1 MMRNREIAQ
10 PDKILLHLLSF
21 QRFTSEVLDAISKGH
36 LKGHFKA
43 N

>member
-10 PDKILLHLLSF
+10 PYKVLHSLPF
-21 QRFTSEVLDAISKGH
+21 QHFTIEVLDAISKGH